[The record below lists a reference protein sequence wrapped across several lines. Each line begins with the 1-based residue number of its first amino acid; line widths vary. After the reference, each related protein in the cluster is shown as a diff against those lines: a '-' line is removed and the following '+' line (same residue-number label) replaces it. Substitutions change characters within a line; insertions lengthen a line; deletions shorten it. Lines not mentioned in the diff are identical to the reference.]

1 MSSIEPI
8 KTIIS
13 PITNIEIGDKSKK
26 SFLEFLGESIE
37 KINQLQLEADK
48 MVTAFSIGEDVDIHN
63 VMLAVERASLSL
75 SVITEIRN
83 RALEAYQEIMRM
95 VP

>member
-1 MSSIEPI
+1 MNPIEPI
-8 KTIIS
+8 RPVVSSIA
-13 PITNIEIGDKSKK
+13 NIEKENKSEK

-48 MVTAFSIGEDVDIHN
+48 MVTAFSTGEEVDIHN

-75 SVITEIRN
+75 SVVTEVRN
-83 RALEAYQEIMRM
+83 RVLEAYQEMMRM

>member
-8 KTIIS
+8 KPISS
-13 PITNIEIGDKSKK
+13 PIANIEIVDKSEK

-48 MVTAFSIGEDVDIHN
+48 MVTAFSVGEDIDIHN